1 MTQPK
6 RKKTKKLYLL
16 PILSIVPMVVVLLA
30 MSRLNLYFDSI
41 VYAAVAIAYVAINVI
56 YRSLH
61 GTLKPYYVVEYSL
74 IALFAYFVLSQY
86 A

>member
-1 MTQPK
+1 MSNAK
-6 RKKTKKLYLL
+6 RQTKHLYLL
-16 PILSIVPMVVVLLA
+16 PVLSIVPMVAVLLA

-41 VYAAVAIAYVAINVI
+41 VYAGVAVAYVAINVI
-56 YRSLH
+56 YRNLH

-74 IALFAYFVLSQY
+74 VALLAYFVLSQY